1 MSEKERARIYT
12 YVEQYRT
19 AHRRHKEKKG
29 KEKKGKEKKRLAT
42 TKYLGLT
49 KKS

>member
-29 KEKKGKEKKRLAT
+29 KEKKRLAT